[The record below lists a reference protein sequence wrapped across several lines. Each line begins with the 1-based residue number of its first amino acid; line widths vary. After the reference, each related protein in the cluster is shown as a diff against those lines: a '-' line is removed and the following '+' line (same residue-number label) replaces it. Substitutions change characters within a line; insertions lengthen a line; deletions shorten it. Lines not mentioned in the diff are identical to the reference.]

1 MIGSHV
7 LQRKHSNEQG
17 SQDEDEK
24 GNEADR
30 PGNGLVRCDI
40 ADENK
45 DWCGHIVLNED
56 WVANHQDGEKSRF
69 IAMSEAKSFTKVEC
83 PNWAHYIPR
92 DLEEV
97 EWDLVFVLLIE
108 LNPSRLVWER
118 VGLGKVFRAAF
129 NLTPRWEE
137 VLLG

>member
-1 MIGSHV
+1 MA
-7 LQRKHSNEQG
+7 K
-17 SQDEDEK
+17 DT
-24 GNEADR
+24 R
-30 PGNGLVRCDI
+30 PGQGLVRCDV

-56 WVANHQDGEKSRF
+56 WVDNYERAGSQKARF
-69 IAMSEAKSFTKVEC
+69 IAISEAKSFTHLEC

-92 DLEEV
+92 EFDDV

-108 LNPSRLVWER
+108 LNTERLVWER

-129 NLTPRWEE
+129 DLHQNWEE
-137 VLLG
+137 ILLG

>member
-1 MIGSHV
+1 M
-7 LQRKHSNEQG
+7 LQRKQYNEHG
-17 SQDEDEK
+17 SQDEDEQEVK
-24 GNEADR
+24 DDR

-45 DWCGHIVLNED
+45 DWCGHIILNED

-69 IAMSEAKSFTKVEC
+69 IAISEAKSFTKVEC

-92 DLEEV
+92 GLEEV
-97 EWDLVFVLLIE
+97 DWDLVFVLF
-108 LNPSRLVWER
+108 NPSRLVWER